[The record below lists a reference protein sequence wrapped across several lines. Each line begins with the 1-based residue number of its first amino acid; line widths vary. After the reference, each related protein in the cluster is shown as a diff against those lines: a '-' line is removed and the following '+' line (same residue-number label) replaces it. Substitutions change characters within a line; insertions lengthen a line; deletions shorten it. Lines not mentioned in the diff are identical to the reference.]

1 MLGLEPPY
9 LGRFAE
15 RAIELTGAYPAPG
28 AERETVM
35 RWVGDE
41 EESFGRTL
49 DRGTELLASADRPGE
64 GGARPPGSTPR
75 TPSSSTTPTASP
87 TT

>member
-1 MLGLEPPY
+1 MGD
-9 LGRFAE
+9 
-15 RAIELTGAYPAPG
+15 AYPELV
-28 AERETVM
+28 AEREEIA

-49 DRGTELLASADRPGE
+49 ERGTELLRATGRARR
-64 GGARPPGSTPR
+64 GAGTSGSTPP
-75 TPSSSTTPTASP
+75 TPSSCTTPTASP